1 VLNTRRICYDL
12 NPEHFTPVCTLQ
24 PRNLGTQHLN
34 FKSYILHDR
43 FRDSVCQKVTMSF
56 LRSFLAR
63 VNFVFLLAKCLLV
76 ACARFRLFA
85 HTKRDIAVAGHM
97 RCGTFSGKGGS
108 SFALCKKC
116 SLDAQKNSAV
126 RASPKEFSDWDRTDD
141 LWVFVQTHGNLSLRG
156 WRTESRNWSYNL
168 RFKDLRIEV

>member
-1 VLNTRRICYDL
+1 MLNTRRICYDL

-108 SFALCKKC
+108 SFALSGKVFPRRT
-116 SLDAQKNSAV
+116 KNSAV
-126 RASPKEFSDWDRTDD
+126 RASPQKNSARDRTDD
-141 LWVFVQTHGNLSLRG
+141 RWAFFQTHGNLSLAG
-156 WRTESRNWSYNL
+156 W
-168 RFKDLRIEV
+168 